1 MTAGT
6 TKTENKQPANSK
18 WYRNAINISTA
29 LNKRG
34 AGFQRCQQSGKA
46 DGIYAAIQTNK

>member
-6 TKTENKQPANSK
+6 TKPENKQPANSK

-29 LNKRG
+29 LKKRSG
-34 AGFQRCQQSGKA
+34 GLQRCQQSEKA
-46 DGIYAAIQTNK
+46 DSIYAAIQTNK